1 MIKQLKKTPTRI
13 ITVGSMQKRFD
24 ENEEVLILDGDD
36 TLAKVIMSRL
46 FNSQYCDLDF
56 KKTIDGVNYIVA
68 FLLANGVTSYTLE
81 DRVAELLSDG
91 KPTEEYKGA
100 L

>member
-1 MIKQLKKTPTRI
+1 MIKQIKKTPTRI

-36 TLAKVIMSRL
+36 TLAKVIMNRL

-56 KKTIDGVNYIVA
+56 KKTIEGVSYIVA
-68 FLLANGVTSYTLE
+68 FLISNGVTSYTLE
-81 DRVAELLSDG
+81 ERVAELLSDG
-91 KPTEEYKGA
+91 TTNEKYKGA